1 MPIRFTLTQIEAF
14 CWIARLGTFQE
25 AAKQLNLSQ
34 PTISLRVRNLER
46 ALGARLFERL
56 GRGVRLSTEGTALFA
71 HAATLLDAARQIE
84 EQVAPGESVE
94 GMLHIGVQENFAV
107 TCLPELVDI
116 LNRDYPALRLHV
128 DIATSPSLARQ
139 LEERK
144 IDLAF
149 FVSTDDNPR
158 FHVLPL
164 GQYDMVLAAS
174 PRHGLKPPVRPGDV
188 RALPIISNPPPSRM
202 FGTIRD
208 WFRTAGLEPLRLS
221 LCSSVSLIAHLVAS
235 GVAVSVLPL
244 PLIQADIAAG
254 RITALPTRP
263 GIPEETLY
271 AGYRA
276 GERAAT
282 IAAVIRATRKVLK
295 RTPFL
300 TPV

>member
-1 MPIRFTLTQIEAF
+1 MPMRFTLQQIEAF

-46 ALGARLFERL
+46 ALGTRLFERV
-56 GRGVRLSTEGTALFA
+56 GRSVRLTTEGTALFEQA
-71 HAATLLDAARQIE
+71 VALLDGARQIE
-84 EQVAPGESVE
+84 EHVTPSESLE

-107 TCLPELVDI
+107 ICLPELLDV

-128 DIATSPSLARQ
+128 DIASSPSLARQ
-139 LEERK
+139 LEERE

-158 FHVLPL
+158 YRVLAL

-174 PRHGLKPPVRPGDV
+174 PSHQMKPPVRPEDV
-188 RALPIISNPPPSRM
+188 RTVPIISNPPPSRM
-202 FGTIRD
+202 FSTIRE
-208 WFRTAGLEPLRLS
+208 WFRSAGLEPLRLS
-221 LCSSVSLIAHLVAS
+221 LCNSVSLIAHLVAS

-254 RITALPTRP
+254 RIVALPTRP
-263 GIPEETLY
+263 RIPEETLY

-276 GERAAT
+276 GEQRAMT
-282 IAAVIRATRKVLK
+282 TAVIRAARNILK
-295 RTPFL
+295 RNPLL

>member
-14 CWIARLGTFQE
+14 WWIARLGTFQE

-46 ALGARLFERL
+46 VLGARLFERP
-56 GRGVRLSTEGTALFA
+56 GRGARLSTEGTALLE
-71 HAATLLDAARQIE
+71 HAATLLNTARHIE
-84 EQVAPGESVE
+84 EQVAAESVE

-107 TCLPELVDI
+107 TCLPELLDI

-128 DIATSPSLARQ
+128 DIASSPSLARQ

-164 GQYDMVLAAS
+164 GQYDMALAAS
-174 PRHGLKPPVRPGDV
+174 PRYSLKPPVRPGDV
-188 RALPIISNPPPSRM
+188 RGLPIISNPPPSRM
-202 FGTIRD
+202 FSTIQD
-208 WFRTAGLEPLRLS
+208 WFRSAGFEPLRLS
-221 LCSSVSLIAHLVAS
+221 LCSSTSLIAHLVAS

-244 PLIQADIAAG
+244 PLIQADVSAG

-282 IAAVIRATRKVLK
+282 IAAVIRATRQVLR

-300 TPV
+300 IPV